1 MQTVVKYVSGNEFN
15 PPRVTCEMVCF
26 RCSSVIRIGSRRI
39 ELASITTSND
49 NTNEATLSWNMF
61 CEDCAHG
68 IIRAAA
74 KVSTNN
80 DN

>member
-80 DN
+80 GN